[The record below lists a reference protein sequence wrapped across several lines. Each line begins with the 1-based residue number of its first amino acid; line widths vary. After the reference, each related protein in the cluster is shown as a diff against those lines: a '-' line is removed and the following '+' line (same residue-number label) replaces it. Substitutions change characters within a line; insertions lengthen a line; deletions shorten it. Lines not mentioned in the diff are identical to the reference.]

1 MDIKT
6 TGVDAVYECR
16 EQNLNLCSS
25 KDPILPCEGYER
37 PNELTTCWIFGSA
50 MRACAM
56 CRCSVI
62 IFSHVLCVF
71 ILYKR
76 DPMYRSYPSVCLP
89 LLSSSP
95 RQMLMNV
102 VDLISTLPTNSCP
115 SFFYLYDEN
124 VSLCPFIVF
133 SYCNNSCSV
142 PPITCN
148 NTTLLDLPFI

>member
-1 MDIKT
+1 MDIGSFAGCEIHWFE
-6 TGVDAVYECR
+6 GVSTFILFHLFGGLLSFRECPWAHCFAR
-16 EQNLNLCSS
+16 GSVL
-25 KDPILPCEGYER
+25 DFRVGYASMR
-37 PNELTTCWIFGSA
+37 NVPMLGNYLFTCFV
-50 MRACAM
+50 C
-56 CRCSVI
+56 
-62 IFSHVLCVF
+62 FSPYF

-95 RQMLMNV
+95 RQTLMNV

-133 SYCNNSCSV
+133 SY
-142 PPITCN
+142 
-148 NTTLLDLPFI
+148 